1 MFPTSIAYKNE
12 YYLDSAYPL
21 CYTIRI
27 IRKWAYSD
35 MAGVWD
41 SSMKRLVGIN
51 PQAFVT
57 WLLGDAQVVQELS
70 GHLNRAIDID
80 ILYEIILLGQRVAL
94 HIEFQRYRDTNM
106 AERVW
111 EYNVFATRKY
121 SCTVISFVIY
131 LKVDGK
137 IAESPYIRDL
147 LGSQQIHR
155 FDFFNVKLWETS
167 TEELMD
173 IGLVGLLP
181 LLPLTKEGGKRE
193 VIEEVVTKLLQVE
206 DKGIQK
212 NLLTITFTLSSLA
225 LDVQEDKTWLL
236 RRFKLLQDII
246 RDTEIYQYIMQ
257 EGREEDM
264 EKERQRELQ
273 GVRQMLLQMLLARV
287 KERFTVLTPLAQ
299 QITKVTVR
307 NESMHDL
314 ALTED
319 FAEVAD
325 DL

>member
-1 MFPTSIAYKNE
+1 
-12 YYLDSAYPL
+12 
-21 CYTIRI
+21 
-27 IRKWAYSD
+27 
-35 MAGVWD
+35 
-41 SSMKRLVGIN
+41 MKRLVGIN

-80 ILYEIILLGQRVAL
+80 ILYEIILRGQRVAL

-111 EYNVFATRKY
+111 EYNVFISRKY
-121 SCTVISFVIY
+121 SCTAISFVIY
-131 LKVDGK
+131 LKEDGK
-137 IAESPYIRDL
+137 IAESPLIRAVS
-147 LGSQQIHR
+147 GGPQIHR
-155 FDFFNVKLWETS
+155 FDFFNIKLWETS
-167 TEELMD
+167 TEELMET
-173 IGLVGLLP
+173 GLVGLLP

-225 LDVQEDKTWLL
+225 FDVQEDKTWLL

-257 EGREEDM
+257 EGIEQ
-264 EKERQRELQ
+264 ERQKELQ
-273 GVRQMLLQMLLARV
+273 RQRQVLVAFVQARYTELV
-287 KERFTVLTPLAQ
+287 PFATAQAEQINNIDVLNTLTLNVGLAQ
-299 QITKVTVR
+299 NLEEVR
-307 NESMHDL
+307 RYLQEAKDK
-314 ALTED
+314 
-319 FAEVAD
+319 
-325 DL
+325 